1 MFQNRIYTVIFF
13 AFISL
18 STNAQMLFKES
29 DSLRGSLNKNRDWFD
44 IQSYDISVIPNM
56 DNKTIEGSVVW
67 KAKAIKTS
75 QDIQV
80 DLQQPLIIDSI
91 LIWTKNQWE
100 KVSFKREDNIAL
112 VHHQKNI
119 PLQEDFSL
127 WIFYHG

>member
-1 MFQNRIYTVIFF
+1 MFQNRIYTAIFF

-44 IQSYDISVIPNM
+44 IQSYDISVIPNI

-91 LIWTKNQWE
+91 LIWTTK
-100 KVSFKREDNIAL
+100 L
-112 VHHQKNI
+112 
-119 PLQEDFSL
+119 
-127 WIFYHG
+127 